1 MSRASKVFVCV
12 MMLIFTCLSPCN
24 AYVPSSS
31 ARSSARRRL
40 LASTLSVPLT
50 LLTSPSPSFAGI
62 DVSGLSVE
70 GSQKSDLISQL
81 RPYDGS
87 AATRIQEVKEVNQPP
102 PKPGEGGR
110 AGCER
115 SGRKGVASEARG
127 RSVRS
132 SSSSSCRFA
141 PALRSSL
148 RSSPSLIA
156 ASAAQLSPTEVRR
169 VFILVLP
176 ASFLPSLPSPL
187 LSSPLLQLPPL
198 TPSSSA
204 PPPLRNPS
212 SPFLNLSPPTPFHG
226 RPKDNLALH

>member
-1 MSRASKVFVCV
+1 
-12 MMLIFTCLSPCN
+12 MLIFTCLSPCN

-132 SSSSSCRFA
+132 SSTVASLQPFVRRSSSNSHPYLGRQQVRLVSASISKQGVNFGECCCHLIGEWSLEICR
-141 PALRSSL
+141 
-148 RSSPSLIA
+148 
-156 ASAAQLSPTEVRR
+156 
-169 VFILVLP
+169 
-176 ASFLPSLPSPL
+176 
-187 LSSPLLQLPPL
+187 
-198 TPSSSA
+198 
-204 PPPLRNPS
+204 
-212 SPFLNLSPPTPFHG
+212 NLS
-226 RPKDNLALH
+226 